1 MPIFEYV
8 CNDCNKEFEL
18 LISRDER
25 VSCPSCSSDRLSK
38 QYSRFG
44 LGATTSGQKYKS
56 LPMYKGGC
64 GCTPSSC
71 GCKNS

>member
-18 LISRDER
+18 LVSRDEN
-25 VSCPSCSSDRLSK
+25 VNCPSCSSEHLSK
-38 QYSRFG
+38 LYSRFG
-44 LGATTSGQKYKS
+44 LGATSDQKYES
-56 LPMYKGGC
+56 LPVYKGGC